1 MVYLIAFSANF
12 DLELNTQSYWKDAYM
27 YITCIRVYKMYTF
40 SFILYLPFSL
50 SKLFSTKTAIYKNCV
65 KLNKM
70 FFCFPNA
77 IILVLFNGGK
87 LSLVDRYCLIFD

>member
-12 DLELNTQSYWKDAYM
+12 DLELNTQSYWKDATSILLAYV
-27 YITCIRVYKMYTF
+27 YIKCILFLSF
-40 SFILYLPFSL
+40 SISLFLSL
-50 SKLFSTKTAIYKNCV
+50 SYFSTKTAIYKNCV

-87 LSLVDRYCLIFD
+87 ISLVDRYCLIFY